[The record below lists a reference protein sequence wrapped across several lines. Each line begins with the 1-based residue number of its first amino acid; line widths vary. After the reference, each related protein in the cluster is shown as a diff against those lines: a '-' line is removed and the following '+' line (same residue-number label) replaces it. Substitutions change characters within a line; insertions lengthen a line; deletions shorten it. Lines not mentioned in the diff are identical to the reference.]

1 MVDQAQIT
9 ADEVAPS
16 QDNQSSSN
24 QPPRGELPPQAVAR
38 SAVAFFHDVATL
50 AELQE
55 RLLIVDAKEG
65 IEKLVVPAALLGVG
79 LGMAVGSVPIF
90 LAAFAA
96 ALVATT
102 SLSWAASLWI
112 ALALGVVLTL
122 ILSIPAAVSIKGS
135 LNMFDR
141 SYAEWRRSMQWMK
154 ETLRRVKSSPA

>member
-9 ADEVAPS
+9 ECEVAQAKNS
-16 QDNQSSSN
+16 RSSYN

-38 SAVAFFHDVATL
+38 SAVAFFHDVASL

-55 RLLIVDAKEG
+55 QLLIVDAKEG
-65 IEKLVVPAALLGVG
+65 VQKLVVPAVLLGVG
-79 LGMAVGSVPIF
+79 LGFALGSVPIF

-96 ALVATT
+96 TLVATT

-122 ILSIPAAVSIKGS
+122 ILSIPAAVSLKGS
-135 LNMFDR
+135 MNMFDR
-141 SYAEWRRSMQWMK
+141 SYAEWRRNMEWLK
-154 ETLRRVKSSPA
+154 ETLRRVRSSPA